1 MCVTL
6 VAILFQVKPKTTE
19 DYQKLK
25 ENITKELEK
34 TSPDDVP
41 RVVISVASSLN
52 FDNKT
57 DSKSEQERKEVT
69 KRIQYELIDTFLY
82 ECFIRIYRG

>member
-1 MCVTL
+1 MSVTL
-6 VAILFQVKPKTTE
+6 LAILFQVKPKTTE

-25 ENITKELEK
+25 ENITIELEK
-34 TSPDDVP
+34 AKKEEDVP

-57 DSKSEQERKEVT
+57 DSKSEQERKEV
-69 KRIQYELIDTFLY
+69 KKIIQ
-82 ECFIRIYRG
+82 